1 MEWNRPFMRLET
13 AGLLYMDNG
22 GGIMTVPVKPR
33 WDGNDRPRGI
43 MHLNVVMSC
52 SVCHCLNS
60 EL

>member
-33 WDGNDRPRGI
+33 WDGNDHSRGI
-43 MHLNVVMSC
+43 AH
-52 SVCHCLNS
+52 
-60 EL
+60 